1 MDAIRYAAA
10 GWSGT
15 GGSGGGSAGG
25 TSAAGGGPGSAGG
38 AGSGGGTGS
47 TGAGGGGG
55 GGATGR
61 IPVLLIEKPL
71 PEGATVQRMF
81 RAPARQVKGPRTAV
95 SPYPRA
101 GREVW
106 VSEAHLSTRATA
118 GLMHGSSTPSASSLT
133 VCARSSSLQAQK
145 ALSGVPAGLPTVIVQ
160 PIARLGET
168 KAQVV
173 AVQSGLSASAC
184 GSKGPIGSIDP
195 ETPAMSTAIAAHAAG
210 FMRPMLT
217 RGNPGAPP
225 CDAGLSP
232 GGCPPR
238 RRARKALRQSP
249 TPPSRPV
256 PASTASPRSAR
267 CRRGR

>member
-1 MDAIRYAAA
+1 M
-10 GWSGT
+10 
-15 GGSGGGSAGG
+15 
-25 TSAAGGGPGSAGG
+25 
-38 AGSGGGTGS
+38 
-47 TGAGGGGG
+47 
-55 GGATGR
+55 
-61 IPVLLIEKPL
+61 IPALLIEKPL

-81 RAPARQVKGPRTAV
+81 CAPARQVKGPRTAV

-101 GREVW
+101 GNPVW

-145 ALSGVPAGLPTVIVQ
+145 ALSGVPTGLPTVMVHSM
-160 PIARLGET
+160 ARLGDT
-168 KAQVV
+168 KEQLVP
-173 AVQSGLSASAC
+173 VQSGLSASAC

-195 ETPAMSTAIAAHAAG
+195 ETPAMSTAIAAHVTG
-210 FMRPMLT
+210 FMGPMLT

-225 CDAGLSP
+225 CDAGLSR

-238 RRARKALRQSP
+238 RRAHRALRRSP
-249 TPPSRPV
+249 VPPSRHVRAARAP
-256 PASTASPRSAR
+256 PRSAR